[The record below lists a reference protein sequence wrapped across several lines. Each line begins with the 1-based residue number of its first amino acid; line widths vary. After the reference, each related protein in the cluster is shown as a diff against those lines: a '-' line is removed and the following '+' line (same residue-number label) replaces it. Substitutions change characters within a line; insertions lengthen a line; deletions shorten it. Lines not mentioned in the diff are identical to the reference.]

1 MIEITGA
8 YNTAICYTPQLEPSA
23 AEQIRA
29 VCDQPAFADSKIRIY
44 TWIKKAMTA
53 LYPAAVADAKTLAE
67 AGEKLFGKYC
77 GLAQQYLFY
86 YARENKL
93 TLEDFT

>member
-1 MIEITGA
+1 
-8 YNTAICYTPQLEPSA
+8 
-23 AEQIRA
+23 
-29 VCDQPAFADSKIRIY
+29 
-44 TWIKKAMTA
+44 MTA
-53 LYPAAVADAKTLAE
+53 LYPEQCEGTKTLAE